1 MTQDTNR
8 INPHVVAEARLAASV
23 KKAVDYD
30 APEGED
36 NRSAAQIESDLQ
48 RIRLELTATVDEL
61 AARLDPK
68 NLQEEAKV
76 KAQNAFANA
85 SQNARSFLDAV
96 ANGDPKALKIFGGC
110 VAAILGLII
119 VKIIK
124 R

>member
-36 NRSAAQIESDLQ
+36 TRTAEQIESDLQ

-68 NLQEEAKV
+68 NLQEEAKA
-76 KAQNAFANA
+76 KAQDTFAKA
-85 SQNARSFLDAV
+85 STNARNFMDAV
-96 ANGDPKALKIFGGC
+96 ANGDPKALKIFGGI
-110 VAAILGLII
+110 VAAVLGLVITKLI
-119 VKIIK
+119 
-124 R
+124 RR